1 MPTTPLTAATPPSPA
16 DARRRKLALLAIL
29 GGAYLP
35 FLDTTIVNTSF
46 PDIRASFAGAEQHEL
61 IWILDAY
68 FIAVAAV
75 LVPAGGLADWLG
87 RRRVFLAGTFA
98 FVLTSL
104 ACAAAPTWELLTAAR
119 VLQGISGA
127 VMVPASL
134 TLLLPLFPPERRA
147 AGVGLWGAAAALAA
161 ATGPPLGGI
170 LVEVAD
176 WRWIFLVNLP
186 LGALVIWAG
195 SRGLRESRD
204 DTVTGM
210 PDLFGTAMSA
220 VSLGLLALAL
230 IRGGDWGWGS
240 TTTLL
245 TFAGAAVAL
254 AIVVIRSAR
263 HPRPAVDLTLFRVPS
278 FRWGT
283 IGTLL
288 FAVAF
293 FSMLLGNILFL
304 TGIWGYSVL
313 EAGLA
318 VAPGPLA
325 STIVAAPAGK
335 LADRFGH
342 RAIIVPGTLLYAA
355 GILVLRSASPTPD
368 YVSDWLPGQ
377 LLVGAGIGLAFP
389 TLGAAAVA
397 DLPARQFAMASAV
410 TAAARQV
417 GAVLGTALL
426 IAILGDPQGLEAA
439 MQAADDAYVLG
450 IGAALA
456 SGVAALWLRPHRAT
470 AAEPSPD
477 AAAADDR
484 TSRAVTAEALIEH
497 PVDRALRTADAE
509 ARP

>member
-1 MPTTPLTAATPPSPA
+1 MSASPTTTPAAAPPPPSAA
-16 DARRRKLALLAIL
+16 DARRRRLALLAIL

-46 PDIRASFAGAEQHEL
+46 PDIRASFAGASQHEL

-87 RRRVFLAGTFA
+87 RRRIFLAGTVA
-98 FVLTSL
+98 FVISSL
-104 ACAAAPTWELLTAAR
+104 ACAAAPTWETLTAAR

-127 VMVPASL
+127 IMVPASL

-161 ATGPPLGGI
+161 ATGPPLGGV
-170 LVEVAD
+170 LVELAD

-186 LGALVIWAG
+186 LGALVLWAG
-195 SRGLRESRD
+195 MRGLRESRD
-204 DTVTGM
+204 ETVTGM
-210 PDLFGTAMSA
+210 PDLLGTAMSA

-230 IRGGDWGWGS
+230 IRGGEWGWAS
-240 TTTLL
+240 PATLA
-245 TFAGAAVAL
+245 TFAGAAIAAAILVA
-254 AIVVIRSAR
+254 RSAR

-304 TGIWGYSVL
+304 TGIWQYSVL

-355 GILVLRSASPTPD
+355 GIVVLRSASPTPE
-368 YVSDWLPGQ
+368 YVADWLPGQ

-426 IAILGDPQGLEAA
+426 IAILGDPQGLPAA
-439 MQAADDAYVLG
+439 MAAAEDAYLLG
-450 IGAALA
+450 IGASLA
-456 SGVAALWLRPHRAT
+456 AGVAALWLVPRRAAARAT
-470 AAEPSPD
+470 DDPAVD
-477 AAAADDR
+477 ADDR
-484 TSRAVTAEALIEH
+484 PIPQ
-497 PVDRALRTADAE
+497 PVDRALARVAEAE

>member
-1 MPTTPLTAATPPSPA
+1 MPASTTTTAEPTAPLDPAA
-16 DARRRKLALLAIL
+16 ARRRRLALLAIL

-61 IWILDAY
+61 VWILDAY

-87 RRRVFLAGTFA
+87 RRRVFLAGTAA
-98 FVLTSL
+98 FILTSL

-127 VMVPASL
+127 IMVPASL

-161 ATGPPLGGI
+161 ATGPPLGGV

-186 LGALVIWAG
+186 LGALVLWAG
-195 SRGLRESRD
+195 VRGLRESRD
-204 DTVTGM
+204 ETVTGM
-210 PDLFGTAMSA
+210 PDLLGTAMSA
-220 VSLGLLALAL
+220 VSLGLVALAL
-230 IRGGDWGWGS
+230 IRGTDWGWAS
-240 TTTLL
+240 FTTLA
-245 TFAGAAVAL
+245 TFAGAAVTAGIL
-254 AIVVIRSAR
+254 IHRSAR

-283 IGTLL
+283 IGTFL

-304 TGIWGYSVL
+304 TGIWQYSVL

-325 STIVAAPAGK
+325 STLVAAPAGK

-342 RAIIVPGTLLYAA
+342 RAIIVPGTLFYAA
-355 GILVLRSASPTPD
+355 GILVLRSASPTPE
-368 YVSDWLPGQ
+368 YVTDWLPGQ

-426 IAILGDPQGLEAA
+426 IAILGDPQGLDAA
-439 MQAADDAYVLG
+439 MHAADNAYLLG

-456 SGVAALWLRPHRAT
+456 SGVAALWLVPRRL
-470 AAEPSPD
+470 
-477 AAAADDR
+477 AADGAVQPEPEPVAVEA
-484 TSRAVTAEALIEH
+484 TS
-497 PVDRALRTADAE
+497 
-509 ARP
+509 